1 MGMGTD
7 AADDDRGQ
15 RDPVISD
22 SAAPT
27 LPPLTAEELR
37 RTFLFEAFSDEQLR
51 WVVEHGEAV
60 QVPPRTRLL
69 TEGEPVDVMWVL
81 LDGQIELFRTVG
93 GRETVVETAGTPG
106 TWAGW
111 LPMFDA
117 ASPIGGRATRSSRLL
132 RLSKE
137 AMSHLLNGGFPV
149 ATHVLT
155 GVTFGVQTF
164 EAVARQQEKLAA
176 LGKLSAGLARELNNP
191 AAAAVRAAG
200 RLRETLAERDA
211 RALALG
217 RLLNVEQVAFLTG
230 IYRQAVERPPRVLGP
245 LAQSDREDA
254 VADWLDDH
262 DLPDAGL
269 APALADAGIVPED
282 LDHVVVGVPSA
293 ALPESVAWLGAAL
306 ASGGLARAVEQSA
319 GRISTLVR
327 AIKDYSYM
335 DQAPVQEVDLHEG
348 IESTLTIL
356 AHKLRDVTVA
366 RDFDRSLPRIMAHGS
381 ELNQIWT
388 NLLDNAVDALA
399 ATPVSDRRISIRT
412 AREEGGVVIE
422 VADSGSGIPTEIQDR
437 IFDPFFTTKGVGE
450 GTGLGLDTSYRIV
463 VRQHRG
469 DIRVTS
475 RPGDTRFRVWLPLDP
490 GPGDQTDS

>member
-1 MGMGTD
+1 MVTD
-7 AADDDRGQ
+7 AMDDERRQDESSGAE
-15 RDPVISD
+15 ST
-22 SAAPT
+22 T
-27 LPPLTAEELR
+27 LATEPLTPEELR

-51 WVVEHGEAV
+51 WVMEHGEVV
-60 QVPPRTRLL
+60 QVPPGTKLL

-81 LDGQIELFRTVG
+81 LDGQIELFRMVG
-93 GRETVVETAGTPG
+93 GRETVVETADAPG

-111 LPMFDA
+111 LPMFDD
-117 ASPIGGRATRSSRLL
+117 ASPIGGRVTRPSRLL
-132 RLSKE
+132 RLSKD

-149 ATHVLT
+149 ATHFLT

-176 LGKLSAGLARELNNP
+176 LGKLSAGLAHELNNP

-217 RLLNVEQVAFLTG
+217 RLLDGEQAGFLAR
-230 IYRQAVERPPRVLGP
+230 IRRQAEERPPHALDP

-254 VADWLDDH
+254 IADWLDDH

-269 APALADAGIVPED
+269 APALADAGLAPED
-282 LDHVVVGVPSA
+282 LDRIAAAVPSA
-293 ALPESVAWLGAAL
+293 ALLESVAWLGAAL
-306 ASGGLARAVEQSA
+306 ASDGLARAVEQSA
-319 GRISTLVR
+319 GRISTLVQ

-356 AHKLRDVTVA
+356 AHKLRDITVA
-366 RDFDRSLPRIMAHGS
+366 RDYDRSLPRIVAHGS
-381 ELNQIWT
+381 ELNQVWT

-399 ATPVSDRRISIRT
+399 ATPSRERRISIRT
-412 AREEGGVVIE
+412 AQEEGGVVVEI
-422 VADSGSGIPTEIQDR
+422 ADNGSGIPPEIQGR
-437 IFDPFFTTKGVGE
+437 IFEPFFTTKGVGE

-469 DIRVTS
+469 AISVTS
-475 RPGDTRFRVWLPLDP
+475 RPGDTRFRVWLPLDT
-490 GPGDQTDS
+490 GPGGQTDP

>member
-1 MGMGTD
+1 
-7 AADDDRGQ
+7 
-15 RDPVISD
+15 
-22 SAAPT
+22 
-27 LPPLTAEELR
+27 
-37 RTFLFEAFSDEQLR
+37 
-51 WVVEHGEAV
+51 
-60 QVPPRTRLL
+60 
-69 TEGEPVDVMWVL
+69 
-81 LDGQIELFRTVG
+81 
-93 GRETVVETAGTPG
+93 
-106 TWAGW
+106 
-111 LPMFDA
+111 
-117 ASPIGGRATRSSRLL
+117 
-132 RLSKE
+132 
-137 AMSHLLNGGFPV
+137 
-149 ATHVLT
+149 
-155 GVTFGVQTF
+155 
-164 EAVARQQEKLAA
+164 
-176 LGKLSAGLARELNNP
+176 
-191 AAAAVRAAG
+191 
-200 RLRETLAERDA
+200 
-211 RALALG
+211 
-217 RLLNVEQVAFLTG
+217 
-230 IYRQAVERPPRVLGP
+230 
-245 LAQSDREDA
+245 
-254 VADWLDDH
+254 
-262 DLPDAGL
+262 
-269 APALADAGIVPED
+269 PALADAGIVPED

-293 ALPESVAWLGAAL
+293 ALPESVAWLGATL

-381 ELNQIWT
+381 ELNQVWT

-399 ATPVSDRRISIRT
+399 ATPVADRRIAIRT
-412 AREEGGVVIE
+412 AGEEGGAVIE

-469 DIRVTS
+469 DISVTS

>member
-1 MGMGTD
+1 MVTD
-7 AADDDRGQ
+7 AMDDERRQDESSGAE
-15 RDPVISD
+15 ST
-22 SAAPT
+22 T
-27 LPPLTAEELR
+27 LATEPLTPEELR

-51 WVVEHGEAV
+51 WVMEHGEAV
-60 QVPPRTRLL
+60 QVPPGTRLL

-81 LDGQIELFRTVG
+81 LDGQIELFRMVG
-93 GRETVVETAGTPG
+93 GRETVVETADAPG

-111 LPMFDA
+111 LPMFDD
-117 ASPIGGRATRSSRLL
+117 ASPIGGRVTRPSRLL
-132 RLSKE
+132 RLSKD

-149 ATHVLT
+149 ATHLLT

-176 LGKLSAGLARELNNP
+176 LGKLSAGLAHELNNP

-217 RLLNVEQVAFLTG
+217 RLLDGEQAGFLAG
-230 IYRQAVERPPRVLGP
+230 IRRQAEERPPHALDP

-254 VADWLDDH
+254 IADWLNDH

-269 APALADAGIVPED
+269 SPPLADAGLAPED
-282 LDHVVVGVPSA
+282 LDRIAAGIPA
-293 ALPESVAWLGAAL
+293 TALPESVAWLGAAL
-306 ASGGLARAVEQSA
+306 ASDGLTRAVEQSA

-366 RDFDRSLPRIMAHGS
+366 RDYDRSLPRIVAHGS
-381 ELNQIWT
+381 ELNQVWT

-399 ATPVSDRRISIRT
+399 ATPSRERRISIRT
-412 AREEGGVVIE
+412 AQEEDGVVVEI
-422 VADSGSGIPTEIQDR
+422 ADNGSGIPPEIQGR
-437 IFDPFFTTKGVGE
+437 IFEPFFTTKGVGE

-475 RPGDTRFRVWLPLDP
+475 RPGDTRFRVWLPLDA
-490 GPGDQTDS
+490 GPSGQTDP